1 MSDPTPLDLHSTQN
15 SLPMALIRA
24 RERLMGPIRDMLS
37 HIGLTEQQWR
47 ILRVLEEFGPMDV
60 TQLADKACLLLPS
73 LSRILRGMEEKR
85 LIERSADEADR
96 RRQIVEIAD
105 AGRGLLQDNV
115 VQARVIAEQVKQQL
129 GTEKTRQLLALLGE
143 VERMKP

>member
-1 MSDPTPLDLHSTQN
+1 
-15 SLPMALIRA
+15 MALIRA